1 MYGFDYYADLLLTLC
16 VFAYPF
22 RLFLFAA
29 RFNQAKPIKVH
40 LNTIVRT
47 CPGIFVLVNI
57 IFVVAFGFAV
67 VYHILLGGL
76 LPEMSDPLS
85 ALLFTTSQSLFNSKP
100 FNTLVQQPT
109 YAYFGIL
116 GFILQ

>member
-1 MYGFDYYADLLLTLC
+1 M
-16 VFAYPF
+16 
-22 RLFLFAA
+22 
-29 RFNQAKPIKVH
+29 KVH

-76 LPEMSDPLS
+76 LLEMSNPVS
-85 ALLFTTSQSLFNSKP
+85 AVLFTTS
-100 FNTLVQQPT
+100 
-109 YAYFGIL
+109 
-116 GFILQ
+116 